1 MKLYFWLHV
10 CSTAWGLRNFAIAFY
25 SVPNLVFDF
34 VWHLISSDEIP
45 AMRWLGYGT
54 CLWRVWAATRCVCLF
69 PFFLAESRPVWDVP
83 LSNAGHTVSMGYT
96 AAKELCPR
104 YQHEQMFKQWF
115 DFCWST
121 ILAKPWLSSALT
133 WGPSHSFSKELQHL
147 KVIALLP
154 RVAEVAREREQDLG
168 VIHTHFIKVQWQP
181 SHQRKEL
188 EGDPWTSRW
197 KCCGLLK
204 FCAPCFAD
212 RSGTSA
218 WGEVTKS

>member
-1 MKLYFWLHV
+1 MKFQQWDDWVIALV
-10 CSTAWGLRNFAIAFY
+10 CGECELQLA
-25 SVPNLVFDF
+25 VFVCF
-34 VWHLISSDEIP
+34 HFSLQSQGQCEMFPS
-45 AMRWLGYGT
+45 AML
-54 CLWRVWAATRCVCLF
+54 ATR
-69 PFFLAESRPVWDVP
+69 SRWATQLPR
-83 LSNAGHTVSMGYT
+83 GG
-96 AAKELCPR
+96 LCPR
-104 YQHEQMFKQWF
+104 YQHEQMFKQWP

-121 ILAKPWLSSALT
+121 ILPKPWLSSALT
-133 WGPSHSFSKELQHL
+133 WGLSHSFSKELQHL

-181 SHQRKEL
+181 SHQRKQL